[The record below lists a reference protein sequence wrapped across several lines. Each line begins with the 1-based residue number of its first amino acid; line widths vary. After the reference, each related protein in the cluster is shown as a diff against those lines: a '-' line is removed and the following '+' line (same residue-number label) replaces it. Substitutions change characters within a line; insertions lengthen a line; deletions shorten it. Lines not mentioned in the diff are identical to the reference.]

1 MRFVA
6 PARAEVAAERF
17 DHPIFDGYRRHLD
30 LLTGSDWPPLDE
42 LNRRMAA
49 VDDRIRFVEQDAA
62 LLAEGEHYELRIAR
76 SGCVATRA
84 SNWHDLLNALIWIE
98 HATLKRALNARQVAD
113 IARFGS
119 RERTRGQYAL
129 THFDEA
135 GVVVHLRSAAMLDAW
150 DCHDWTTVFLDHADD
165 WRTGHVTV
173 FGHALLEHALV
184 PDRWFVG
191 KALVIVSDA
200 DVDADIDRIAHAINI
215 GALLIDPL
223 DLRPLPLS
231 GIPGWHPRTGEPGFY
246 RTAPCFQPIRG
257 DRVYPPPFAPCTDP
271 GFPAGY

>member
-6 PARAEVAAERF
+6 PARADVGVERF
-17 DHPIFDGYRRHLD
+17 AHPIFDDYRPHLD
-30 LLTGSDWPPLDE
+30 LLTGTDWPALDE

-62 LLAEGEHYELRIAR
+62 LLAEGQHYELRIAR
-76 SGCVATRA
+76 DNRVATRA

-98 HATLKRALNARQVAD
+98 HPAIKRGLNARQVAD
-113 IARFGS
+113 IERVGT

-135 GVVVHLRSAAMLDAW
+135 GVIVHLRDAAMIEAW
-150 DCHDWTTVFLDHADD
+150 DSHDWAAVFVDHADS
-165 WRTGHVTV
+165 WRHGHVTV

-191 KALVIVSDA
+191 KALVIVSENLREI
-200 DVDADIDRIAHAINI
+200 DIERIAEAIVLGEI
-215 GALLIDPL
+215 LLDPL
-223 DLRPLPLS
+223 ELRPLPLS
-231 GIPGWHPRTGEPGFY
+231 GIPGWHPATGRDFY
-246 RTAPCFQPIRG
+246 TTAPCFQAIRG
-257 DRVYPPPFAPCTDP
+257 DRIYPDP
-271 GFPAGY
+271 LRANSL